1 MALERRFWRHRSA
14 VTISRLGSSPVLA
27 LGFRPFFLAA
37 GAAAVLDVAVWL
49 AMLRGLWPQPSHLAG
64 IAWHAHAMLFGYL
77 TAVLAGFLLTAV
89 RNWTGMPTATGA
101 RLAAL
106 VGLWL
111 AGRLAP
117 WLGLPA
123 WLAALVD
130 LAFLPAL
137 ALALWRPLW
146 HGPNPVNRVF
156 LAVFAA
162 MFLANGL
169 VHLDALGLQPGG
181 ATLGHRLML
190 DLMVL
195 VILLVSGRVMPFFIR
210 SVIADARPRTFA
222 PIERLTFAV
231 ATGLLVADVIAPFGS
246 IAGGLAIM
254 LGLIQV
260 ARLVGWHDRRI
271 WVTPMLTV
279 LQAGLVWLALGLILD
294 GLPAYTD
301 MPERGGLHALTIGA
315 IGVLTLGMMAR
326 VAVGHTGRPMQ
337 AAPLTLVAFVLINLA
352 AVLRGLGTLLDPAGY
367 HIWLMSGGIAWILA
381 FALFLWVHAPMLV
394 RVRPDGRPG

>member
-1 MALERRFWRHRSA
+1 MVF
-14 VTISRLGSSPVLA
+14 ISRLDTYSILA
-27 LGFRPFFLAA
+27 LGFRPFFLVA
-37 GAAAVLDVAVWL
+37 GAAAILDVAVWL
-49 AMLRGLWPQPSHLAG
+49 AMLNGLWPPPSHLAG
-64 IAWHAHAMLFGYL
+64 VAWHAHAMLFGYL

-117 WLGLPA
+117 WLGLPP

-137 ALALWRPLW
+137 AWALWRPLW

-156 LAVFAA
+156 LAVFAG
-162 MFLANGL
+162 MILANGL
-169 VHLDALGLQPGG
+169 VHLDALGLLPGG
-181 ATLGHRLML
+181 APRGHRLML
-190 DLMVL
+190 DLMIL

-210 SVIADARPRTFA
+210 SVVTDARPRTFA
-222 PIERLTFAV
+222 PLERLTFVV
-231 ATGLLVADVIAPFGS
+231 ATGLLVADVIAPFGP
-246 IAGGLAIM
+246 IAGGLAIA

-279 LQAGLVWLALGLILD
+279 LQAGLLWLTLGLILD
-294 GLPAYTD
+294 GLPAFTA
-301 MPERGGLHALTIGA
+301 MPARGALHALTIGA

-326 VAVGHTGRPMQ
+326 VSVGHTGRPMR
-337 AAPLTLVAFVLINLA
+337 AAPLTLVAFVVINLA
-352 AVLRGLGTLLDPAGY
+352 AALRGLGTLLDPVGY
-367 HIWLMSGGIAWILA
+367 QFWLLAGGIAWILA
-381 FALFLWVHAPMLV
+381 FGLFLWVHTPMLV
-394 RVRPDGRPG
+394 RARPDGRPG

>member
-1 MALERRFWRHRSA
+1 MIEPWTWRHRGAAAIPNFESA
-14 VTISRLGSSPVLA
+14 PVLA

-37 GAAAVLDVAVWL
+37 GAAAVLDVAIWL

-64 IAWHAHAMLFGYL
+64 IAWHAHEMLFGYL
-77 TAVLAGFLLTAV
+77 AAVLAGFLLTAV

-106 VGLWL
+106 LGLWL

-117 WLGLPA
+117 WLGLPP
-123 WLAALVD
+123 WIAALVD

-137 ALALWRPLW
+137 AWALWRPLW

-156 LAVFAA
+156 LAVFAG
-162 MFLANGL
+162 MILANAF
-169 VHLDALGLQPGG
+169 VHLDALGLLPGG
-181 ATLGHRLML
+181 ASRGYRLML

-222 PIERLTFAV
+222 SLERLTFAM
-231 ATGLLVADVIAPFGS
+231 ATAFLVADVIAPFDS
-246 IAGGLAIM
+246 IAGGLSIM

-260 ARLVGWHDRRI
+260 VRLVGWHDRRV

-279 LQAGLVWLALGLILD
+279 LQAGLLWLALGLILD
-294 GLPAYTD
+294 GLPAFTSI
-301 MPERGGLHALTIGA
+301 PARGALHALTIGA

-326 VAVGHTGRPMQ
+326 VAVGHTGRAME
-337 AAPLTLVAFVLINLA
+337 ASPLTLVAFVCINLA
-352 AVLRGLGTLLDPAGY
+352 AVLRGLGPLLDPARY
-367 HIWLMSGGIAWILA
+367 HIWLMAGGVGWILA
-381 FALFLWVHAPMLV
+381 FGLFLWVHAPMLV
-394 RVRPDGRPG
+394 SARPDGRPG